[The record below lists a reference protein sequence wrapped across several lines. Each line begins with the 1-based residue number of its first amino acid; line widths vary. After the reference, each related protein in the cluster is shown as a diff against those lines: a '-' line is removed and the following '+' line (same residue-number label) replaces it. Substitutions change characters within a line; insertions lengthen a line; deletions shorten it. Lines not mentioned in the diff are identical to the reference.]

1 MSLSS
6 KHSAEVILLFSN
18 RSTIMASFCRYLQYF
33 YYLYEI
39 AWYKKKKQTKT
50 NQPMELLNEQFLI
63 YIFKVLFFQQQCKTI
78 WGQEE
83 RANVTLVSPKLATRF
98 MWPSWKF

>member
-33 YYLYEI
+33 YYFYEI
-39 AWYKKKKQTKT
+39 AWYKKKTT
-50 NQPMELLNEQFLI
+50 NQDKPTHGALKWTVSYL
-63 YIFKVLFFQQQCKTI
+63 YIQGAVFPTTVQNYLGAGGK
-78 WGQEE
+78 G
-83 RANVTLVSPKLATRF
+83 
-98 MWPSWKF
+98 